1 MSLYR
6 DTLARLSGEGNLRS
20 IPPVAT
26 DGGAP
31 HVDLSSND
39 YLGLGAR
46 ADLQEEFY
54 RREGATRIPM
64 TSSASRLLAGRQEEY
79 AALESLLT
87 SLYGRP
93 ALLFNSGYHA
103 NTGMVAALAQAGKTL
118 IVADKLVHASIIDG
132 MTLSRAPFVRFRH
145 NDLAHLGRILDKE
158 AGGYDQVLVAVE
170 SVYSMDGDRADIDGL
185 TALKRQYPNVLLYVD
200 EAHAFGA
207 EGRQGL
213 GLCRGAEGYDDI
225 DVVVGTFGKAC
236 ASMGAFCA
244 VSGEIHDYL
253 VNRARSLIFSTAL
266 PPIIIEWTRFMI
278 EKIIGMDAERARLK
292 ELGVQLRD
300 ILAPLSPGFPITA
313 SHIQPF
319 VTGDPRRAVSLSRRL
334 SDEGFKVLPIRV
346 PTVPPGT
353 DRLRIS
359 LSAALSADDIAR
371 FGDALVRAI
380 ECESKSTVTP

>member
-1 MSLYR
+1 MNLYR
-6 DTLARLSGEGNLRS
+6 DTLTRLSGEGNLRA
-20 IPPVAT
+20 IPSVA
-26 DGGAP
+26 AP
-31 HVDLSSND
+31 GDAHVTDLSSND

-46 ADLQEEFY
+46 ADLQEEFFS
-54 RREGATRIPM
+54 RAGVTRIPM
-64 TSSASRLLAGRQEEY
+64 TSSASRLLAGRQDEY
-79 AALESLLT
+79 ASLESLLT

-103 NTGMVAALAQAGKTL
+103 NTGMVSALAQAGKTL

-132 MTLSRAPFVRFRH
+132 MTLSKAPFTRFRH

-158 AGGYDQVLVAVE
+158 AGEYDQVLVVVE

-185 TALKRQYPNVLLYVD
+185 TALKRQHPNVLLYVD

-207 EGRQGL
+207 EGQQGL
-213 GLCRGAEGYDDI
+213 GLCSGAEGYGDI
-225 DVVVGTFGKAC
+225 DIVVGTFGKAC

-244 VSGEIHDYL
+244 VSEDIHDYL
-253 VNRARSLIFSTAL
+253 VNRARSFIFSTAL

-292 ELGVQLRD
+292 ALGGQLRD
-300 ILAPLSPGFPITA
+300 ILPPLSPGFPITA

-319 VTGDPRRAVSLSRRL
+319 VTGDPRRAVSLSGRL
-334 SDEGFKVLPIRV
+334 LDEGFKVLPIRV

-359 LSAALSADDIAR
+359 LSAALSADDITR
-371 FGDALVRAI
+371 FGNALVRVI
-380 ECESKSTVTP
+380 ECESKSAPTL

>member
-1 MSLYR
+1 MNLYR
-6 DTLARLSGEGNLRS
+6 DTLIRLSGEGNLRT
-20 IPPVAT
+20 IPPAST
-26 DGGAP
+26 HGGAQI
-31 HVDLSSND
+31 VDLSSND

-46 ADLQEEFY
+46 TDLQEEFY
-54 RREGATRIPM
+54 CRRGVTRIPM

-79 AALESLLT
+79 EALESLLE

-93 ALLFNSGYHA
+93 TLLFNSGYHA
-103 NTGMVAALAQAGKTL
+103 NTGMVSALAQAGKSL

-132 MTLSRAPFVRFRH
+132 MTLSKAPFIRFRH
-145 NDLAHLGRILDKE
+145 NDLAHLRRILDKE
-158 AGGYDQVLVAVE
+158 AGEYDQVLVAVE

-185 TALKRQYPNVLLYVD
+185 TTLKRQYPNVLLYVD

-207 EGRQGL
+207 EGVQGL
-213 GLCRGAEGYDDI
+213 GLCRGSEGYGDI

-244 VSGEIHDYL
+244 VSEEIHDYL
-253 VNRARSLIFSTAL
+253 VNRARSFIFSTAL

-278 EKIIGMDAERARLK
+278 EKIIGMDAERAHLRA
-292 ELGVQLRD
+292 LGRQLRD

-313 SHIQPF
+313 SHIQPY
-319 VTGDPRRAVSLSRRL
+319 VTGDPHRAVSLSRSL
-334 SDEGFKVLPIRV
+334 MEDGFKVLPIRV

-359 LSAALSADDIAR
+359 LSAALSAEDIER
-371 FGDALVRAI
+371 FGDALTRI
-380 ECESKSTVTP
+380 INCQSIPCPTL